1 MPTFQD
7 FAVHPAADL
16 RNAIDAARAGTA
28 DPGQLAMLA
37 DTAATLLPDPTTVTK
52 YVVWFAWP
60 DGSGRWQPG
69 WEHYD
74 DSGLANGAARLK
86 LASPSSYSS
95 VTVSGPHSIT
105 LPGANTGP

>member
-1 MPTFQD
+1 
-7 FAVHPAADL
+7 L
-16 RNAIDAARAGTA
+16 REAIDAARAGTA
-28 DPGQLAMLA
+28 DPGQLAILA

-52 YVVWFAWP
+52 FVVWFAWP

-74 DSGLANGAARLK
+74 TIDLASGAAK
-86 LASPSSYSS
+86 IKQATPGTYAS

-105 LPGANTGP
+105 LPGVATA